1 MAALREINILKN
13 EGDIHK
19 KIVKSKKYIYKE
31 KKERKKKEYLLIRL

>member
-19 KIVKSKKYIYKE
+19 KIVKSKKYIYTRKR
-31 KKERKKKEYLLIRL
+31 KKEEKRRNIFL